1 MRMGA
6 IMVRFGSNP
15 FLTPARTGLII
26 IALLLLGVIIGRVI
40 TVLGHGD
47 VRTHTTRENGAG
59 ATLDIGVADLR
70 GSLP

>member
-1 MRMGA
+1 MM
-6 IMVRFGSNP
+6 RFGSNP
-15 FLTPARTGLII
+15 YLTQARTGLIV

-47 VRTHTTRENGAG
+47 HTTRENGG
-59 ATLDIGVADLR
+59 GVTLDIGVADLR